1 MSLEIES
8 RVDELNQKLDLYHK
22 EVLDAIAKKKQKKK
36 SIPLFII
43 SYNTS
48 VTKYKN
54 LGLIGAFFIP
64 YCIMLAFVGIP
75 IFFLELS
82 LGQFSSNGPAT
93 CWKFAKL
100 FRGIGLG
107 MFVVS
112 ALVAIYYNMIIGW
125 AFYYLFASFTSE
137 LPWAECRPE
146 WSTPM
151 CLTNL
156 PTYNASYCFDL
167 GFTTELNGTCYDTN
181 GTLRALYDEEL
192 ARNNSIKKI
201 LPTQEYLD
209 YSSLGKGFSS
219 GIGDLGPVKWQL
231 LLCYLLAWIFV
242 ALVLSKG
249 VKSSG
254 KVVYFT
260 ATFPYLVLLI
270 LLIRGVMLPGYYEG
284 IMFYLTPKFDRL
296 LDAQVWKDAAVQ
308 IFFSLSAS
316 WGGLIA
322 LSSYNKFH
330 NDVFR
335 DAIIVSF
342 GNCLTSLFAGFVVF
356 SYLGF
361 LSKELNIPIDEVCRQ
376 RYRMSTLKYKCF
388 AQFQGCPHCN
398 IIISHVFRDAI
409 IVSFGNCLTSLFA
422 GFVVFSYL
430 GFLSKELNIPIDEV
444 VDKGPA
450 LTFVV
455 YPFAVTKMPI
465 SPLWS
470 ILFFFMLFTLGVDS
484 QFVLVETC
492 VTCIIDLFPKTRNYK
507 MMVVIGLCSIFFLL
521 GLTLTTQGGIYMLD
535 LMDNY
540 AGGWNVM
547 LIAIAECIAI
557 VYVYGAFRFLKDIET
572 MVGQKVCGVFP
583 WAMWKYWWVACWG
596 VLTPV
601 IVTGVMVFSWVD
613 YQRLDG
619 YPDWADV
626 LGWLM
631 TFSVVLAIFIPGIV
645 LICTSKGTMRERF
658 REATTPT
665 YDWGPA
671 LVKHRMLVAEYI
683 PNYVVNPKMDQ
694 NGDAVQLESVDIT
707 LTKASG
713 ELPAGYVASPDNG
726 HFYDEKM

>member
-1 MSLEIES
+1 
-8 RVDELNQKLDLYHK
+8 
-22 EVLDAIAKKKQKKK
+22 
-36 SIPLFII
+36 
-43 SYNTS
+43 
-48 VTKYKN
+48 
-54 LGLIGAFFIP
+54 
-64 YCIMLAFVGIP
+64 MLAFVGIP
-75 IFFLELS
+75 IFFMELS
-82 LGQFSSNGPAT
+82 LGQFSSSGPAT
-93 CWKFAKL
+93 CWNFAKL

-156 PTYNASYCFDL
+156 PTYNESYCFDL
-167 GFTTELNGTCYDTN
+167 GFSTELNGTCYDNN

-192 ARNNSIKKI
+192 ARNNSIKKV

-219 GIGDLGPVKWQL
+219 GIGDLGPIKWEL

-242 ALVLSKG
+242 GLVLSKG

-284 IMFYLTPKFDRL
+284 IMFYLTPKFDKL

-361 LSKELNIPIDEVCRQ
+361 LSKELNV
-376 RYRMSTLKYKCF
+376 
-388 AQFQGCPHCN
+388 
-398 IIISHVFRDAI
+398 
-409 IVSFGNCLTSLFA
+409 
-422 GFVVFSYL
+422 
-430 GFLSKELNIPIDEV
+430 PIDEV

-455 YPFAVTKMPI
+455 YPFAVTMMPI

-484 QFVLVETC
+484 QTL
-492 VTCIIDLFPKTRNYK
+492 
-507 MMVVIGLCSIFFLL
+507 GLCSIFFLL

-540 AGGWNVM
+540 SGSWNVM
-547 LIAIAECIAI
+547 LIAIVECIAI
-557 VYVYGAFRFLKDIET
+557 VYVYGAFRFLRDIET
-572 MVGQKVCGVFP
+572 MVGQKVCGIFP
-583 WAMWKYWWVACWG
+583 WAMWKYWWVVCWA

-601 IVTGVMVFSWVD
+601 IVTGIMVFSWVD

-645 LICTSKGTMRERF
+645 LICTSKGTMSERF

-683 PNYVVNPKMDQ
+683 PNYVVDPKMDQ

-707 LTKASG
+707 LTKAGG
-713 ELPAGYVASPDNG
+713 ELPEDYVASPDCG
-726 HFYDEKM
+726 HFNNEKM